1 MSVSDTLFAY
11 RKENKDMK
19 NNKLTHGLLVE
30 SFKQSLADLI
40 SQSPLDIQ
48 SKSLILDYVSVQV
61 QKMSEQQTNKEIA
74 EYNEEQKKLNAE
86 TKQCDKEQI

>member
-1 MSVSDTLFAY
+1 M
-11 RKENKDMK
+11 ENS
-19 NNKLTHGLLVE
+19 KLTHGLLVE
-30 SFKQSLADLI
+30 SFKQSLVDLI

-74 EYNEEQKKLNAE
+74 EYNEEQRKINEESKQSDNVE
-86 TKQCDKEQI
+86 TE